1 MLKCLLR
8 PLFQEGQSCSMFT
21 ARPSNKDTEE
31 DLLKYQKE
39 FLSSQTT
46 PAVTVVRAEKRKSD
60 DIVKSSLPPAGAQ
73 QKDVVTLGGT
83 HSTCLRCFL
92 LRY

>member
-1 MLKCLLR
+1 
-8 PLFQEGQSCSMFT
+8 MFT
-21 ARPSNKDTEE
+21 ARPSHKDTEE

-60 DIVKSSLPPAGAQ
+60 DVKSSQPPAGEQ

-83 HSTCLRCFL
+83 HATCLCCFL